1 MPKGNVPRSGAKKLT
16 TRKLP
21 GGAQQYVKG
30 KSATDRVLTAG
41 EAVLSTKNNKAQQI
55 LLRAQKAE
63 MYPKARADFSKR
75 EEEQK
80 MRYLRRG
87 RARSGK

>member
-1 MPKGNVPRSGAKKLT
+1 MPKGNAPRSGTKKLT
-16 TRKLP
+16 ARKLP
-21 GGAQQYVKG
+21 GGAQQYVRG

-41 EAVLSTKNNKAQQI
+41 EAVRATKSSKAQQM

-63 MYPKARADFSKR
+63 MSPQARASLSRDKETEKR
-75 EEEQK
+75 R
-80 MRYLRRG
+80 MLARG